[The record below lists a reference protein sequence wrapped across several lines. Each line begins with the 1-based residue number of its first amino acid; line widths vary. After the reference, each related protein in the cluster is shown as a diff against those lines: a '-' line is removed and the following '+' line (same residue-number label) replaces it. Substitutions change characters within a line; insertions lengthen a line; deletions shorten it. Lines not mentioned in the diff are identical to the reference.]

1 MPVTGTL
8 VEPGILSGLV
18 ANATPFLF
26 FTGKGG
32 VGKTSTAA
40 ATSVALAEAGRRVL
54 IVSTDPASN
63 LDEVLVVDAG
73 SSPLPVQVPG
83 VAGLWAL
90 NIDPVAAAVAYRERV
105 VGPYRGVLPAG
116 AIAQMDEELS
126 GSCTVE
132 IAAFNEFVTLLTDP
146 DIDDRYDHVVFD
158 TAPTGH
164 TLRLLTLP
172 GAWTGFLAD
181 NTAGVTCI
189 GPVSALG
196 QAQDSY
202 AAAVAAL
209 RDGRRTTVL
218 LVTRPETAALAEA
231 ARTSGELADLGL
243 VNQRLVIN
251 GVFQPTDASDPLAT
265 AWAARAQSALTD
277 LPAPLG
283 EIPGVDRVPLLPVA
297 PIGLSGLH
305 ALLYPDTT
313 ELAEG
318 GLGREPL
325 GLTPGLAR
333 LVDDLEGNGPSVVMT
348 MGKGGVGKTTIAAAL
363 AVELAARG
371 HQVTLTT
378 TDPAAHVAAALPDPP
393 AGVTVSRIDPDAETA
408 AYTAGVLATVGKGLT
423 PEAYALLEEDLR
435 SPCTEEVAVFQ
446 AFARTVA
453 AAGDRYVVIDTAPT
467 GHTLRLLDSSRS
479 FTRQVAAQA
488 GHVPD
493 AASALLE
500 TLADPAR
507 TQILLVTLPEA
518 TPVHEARTLEADLQ
532 RAGITPI
539 GWVIN
544 ASLAATATTDPVLN
558 ARAAAEH
565 RWINDIAATSPAR
578 LTVLPWSANPPVGAQ
593 ALLDLARCSGE
604 SG

>member
-1 MPVTGTL
+1 MSVTGML
-8 VEPGILSGLV
+8 AEPGTLSGLV
-18 ANATPFLF
+18 SSATAFLF

-40 ATSVALAEAGRRVL
+40 ATSVALTEVGRRVL

-63 LDEVLVVDAG
+63 LDEVLGVDAG
-73 SSPLPVQVPG
+73 SSPLPVLVPG

-90 NIDPVAAAVAYRERV
+90 NIDPVAAAAAYRERV

-132 IAAFNEFVTLLTDP
+132 IAAFNEFVALLADP
-146 DIDDRYDHVVFD
+146 GIGARYDHVVFD

-196 QAQDSY
+196 QAEDSY

-209 RDGRRTTVL
+209 RDAQRTTVV

-231 ARTSGELADLGL
+231 ARASGELADLGL
-243 VNQRLVIN
+243 VHQRLIIN
-251 GVFQPTDASDPLAT
+251 GVFRQTEASDPLAT
-265 AWAARAQSALTD
+265 AWANRAENALAN
-277 LPAPLG
+277 LPSPLG
-283 EIPGVDRVPLLPVA
+283 EIAGVDQVPLLPVA
-297 PIGLSGLH
+297 PIGLGGLR
-305 ALLYPDTT
+305 ALLHSDTDG
-313 ELAEG
+313 LADG
-318 GLGREPL
+318 GPRRAPL
-325 GLTPGLAR
+325 LVAPGLAR
-333 LVDDLEGNGPSVVMT
+333 VVDDIEATGPSVVMT

-371 HQVTLTT
+371 HEVTLTT

-393 AGVTVSRIDPDAETA
+393 AGVTVSRIDPAAETA
-408 AYTAGVLATVGKGLT
+408 AYTAGVLATAGKDLT
-423 PEAYALLEEDLR
+423 PQAYALLQEDLR

-446 AFARTVA
+446 AFARAVA
-453 AAGDRYVVIDTAPT
+453 AADDRYVVIDTAPT
-467 GHTLRLLDSSRS
+467 GHTLLLLDASRS

-493 AASALLE
+493 AASALLD

-507 TQILLVTLPEA
+507 AQILLVTLPEA
-518 TPVHEARTLEADLQ
+518 TPVHEARALQADLQ
-532 RAGITPI
+532 RAGITPF

-544 ASLAATATTDPVLN
+544 ASLAASSTSDPLLR

-565 RWINDIAATSPAR
+565 RWIDDVAAAGPAR
-578 LTVLPWSANPPVGAQ
+578 LAVLPWSAQPPVGAQ
-593 ALLDLARCSGE
+593 ALLNLARS
-604 SG
+604 S